1 MTSPPP
7 PASPTRLVATATTM
21 SRWASALA
29 TGIAAAAVLACF
41 AVVCWGVGARYFF
54 NRPLNWGDEVS
65 GWLVVGIVMLAIAD
79 CQRRNENIGVDLL
92 LERSSGRRRAALLA
106 FGVAMVAICAL
117 AMTWYGVEMVQFSK
131 MLDLRSNTIG
141 WVPVWPIQVLV
152 PLGAA
157 LLLVVSL
164 AQIVILAAG
173 RTPEFFEPP
182 AEDSQPKAG
191 IE

>member
-1 MTSPPP
+1 MTSL
-7 PASPTRLVATATTM
+7 TRDRVFAGATAVA
-21 SRWASALA
+21 RWASTVA
-29 TGIAAAAVLACF
+29 TGIAAVAVLACF
-41 AVVCWGVGARYFF
+41 AVVCWGVAARYFF
-54 NRPLNWGDEVS
+54 NRPLNWSDEVS

-92 LERSSGRRRAALLA
+92 LERAHGRRRSALLA
-106 FGVAMVAICAL
+106 FGLAMVAICAL

-152 PLGAA
+152 PLGAG
-157 LLLVVSL
+157 LLLVVVL
-164 AQIVILAAG
+164 AQLVIVATG
-173 RTPEFFEPP
+173 RTPDHFAPA
-182 AEDSQPKAG
+182 AEDAVPKAG

>member
-1 MTSPPP
+1 
-7 PASPTRLVATATTM
+7 
-21 SRWASALA
+21 
-29 TGIAAAAVLACF
+29 
-41 AVVCWGVGARYFF
+41 VVCWGVAARYFF
-54 NRPLNWGDEVS
+54 NRPLNWNDEVS

-92 LERSSGRRRAALLA
+92 LEKSRGRRRAALLA
-106 FGVAMVAICAL
+106 FGMAMVAICAL

-141 WVPVWPIQVLV
+141 WVPLWPIQILV

-164 AQIVILAAG
+164 AQLLILAAG
-173 RTPEFFEPP
+173 RTPEFFEPS
-182 AEDSQPKAG
+182 AEDTAPKAG

>member
-1 MTSPPP
+1 MTP
-7 PASPTRLVATATTM
+7 PATHRLVAAATAV
-21 SRWASALA
+21 SRWASAFA
-29 TGIAAAAVLACF
+29 TAIAGVAVLACF
-41 AVVCWGVGARYFF
+41 AVVCWGVAARYFF
-54 NRPLNWGDEVS
+54 NRPLNWSDEVS

-92 LERSSGRRRAALLA
+92 LEKSQGHRRAALLA
-106 FGVAMVAICAL
+106 FGMAMVAICAL

-141 WVPVWPIQVLV
+141 WVPLWPVQILV

-164 AQIVILAAG
+164 AQLVIVATG
-173 RTPEFFEPP
+173 RTPEHFEPT
-182 AEDSQPKAG
+182 AEDSAPKAG

>member
-1 MTSPPP
+1 MTRDRI
-7 PASPTRLVATATTM
+7 AAGATAVA
-21 SRWASALA
+21 RWASTFA
-29 TGIAAAAVLACF
+29 TAIAAVAVLACF
-41 AVVCWGVGARYFF
+41 AVVCWGVAARYFF

-92 LERSSGRRRAALLA
+92 LERSHGRRRAALLA
-106 FGVAMVAICAL
+106 FGLAMVAICAL
-117 AMTWYGVEMVQFSK
+117 AMTWYGVEMVQFSR

-141 WVPVWPIQVLV
+141 WVAVWPIQILV
-152 PLGAA
+152 PLGAG

-164 AQIVILAAG
+164 AQLVIVAAG
-173 RTPEFFEPP
+173 RTPEHYDAP
-182 AEDSQPKAG
+182 AEDSVPRAG